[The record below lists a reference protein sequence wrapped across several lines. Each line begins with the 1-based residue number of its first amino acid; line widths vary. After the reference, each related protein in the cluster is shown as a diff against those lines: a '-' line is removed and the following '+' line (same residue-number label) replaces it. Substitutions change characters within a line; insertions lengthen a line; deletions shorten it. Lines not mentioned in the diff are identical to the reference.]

1 MLFRS
6 SVFLALAISRGLTM
20 AIANPS
26 QELLMRSGFAADLLM
41 AKEEANLRY
50 IEVSQRFD
58 EENTQKEALTAQ
70 KMQAGPASGA
80 ERSSESSA
88 KVLTGLLADIHTDVV
103 KGYGKRIAGH
113 VQEALSSGIEASDIL
128 NEALIPAINLVGDYF
143 ARQKYFL
150 PQLMLS
156 ADAMRKAVDDL
167 EPVLKQNRSDVSGPV
182 VVIAT
187 VKGDVH
193 DIGKNLV
200 AMMMSNYGFDV
211 HDLGKDVDKTTIIDA
226 ALEYNAQIICLS
238 ALMTTTMQYMK
249 EVVELAN
256 EKCPEAKVIIGGAAT
271 TQSYADEIGAAGYS
285 EDAVG
290 AVALVKRLLKLE

>member
-1 MLFRS
+1 
-6 SVFLALAISRGLTM
+6 
-20 AIANPS
+20 
-26 QELLMRSGFAADLLM
+26 
-41 AKEEANLRY
+41 
-50 IEVSQRFD
+50 
-58 EENTQKEALTAQ
+58 
-70 KMQAGPASGA
+70 
-80 ERSSESSA
+80 
-88 KVLTGLLADIHTDVV
+88 
-103 KGYGKRIAGH
+103 
-113 VQEALSSGIEASDIL
+113 
-128 NEALIPAINLVGDYF
+128 
-143 ARQKYFL
+143 
-150 PQLMLS
+150 MLS

>member
-1 MLFRS
+1 
-6 SVFLALAISRGLTM
+6 
-20 AIANPS
+20 
-26 QELLMRSGFAADLLM
+26 MRSGFAADLLM

-50 IEVSQRFD
+50 IEVSQKFD
-58 EENTQKEALTAQ
+58 EENAQKEALAAQ
-70 KMQAGPASGA
+70 KMQAALAAGAAGDNGLPSAGGSAVSGA
-80 ERSSESSA
+80 ASNGEGSA
-88 KVLTGLLADIHTDVV
+88 KALTGLLADIHTDVV
-103 KGYGKRIAGH
+103 KGYGKRIVGH
-113 VQEALSSGIEASDIL
+113 VQEALTSGIEASDIL

-256 EKCPEAKVIIGGAAT
+256 EKCPDAKVIIGGAAT

>member
-1 MLFRS
+1 MTILEDVSLNLQKGKAKVVKELVQQALDEGIEAKVILEEGLMSGMTILGEKFQNNE
-6 SVFLALAISRGLTM
+6 VFVPEVLV
-20 AIANPS
+20 
-26 QELLMRSGFAADLLM
+26 AARAMNMGVNIL
-41 AKEEANLRY
+41 KP
-50 IEVSQRFD
+50 
-58 EENTQKEALTAQ
+58 ALTA
-70 KMQAGPASGA
+70 GGGA
-80 ERSSESSA
+80 E
-88 KVLTGLLADIHTDVV
+88 V
-103 KGYGKRIAGH
+103 KGK
-113 VQEALSSGIEASDIL
+113 V
-128 NEALIPAINLVGDYF
+128 AIGT
-143 ARQKYFL
+143 
-150 PQLMLS
+150 
-156 ADAMRKAVDDL
+156 
-167 EPVLKQNRSDVSGPV
+167 
-182 VVIAT
+182 I
-187 VKGDVH
+187 KGDLH

-256 EKCPEAKVIIGGAAT
+256 EKCPDAKVIIGGAAT